1 MGVGFDSKDDSFD
14 SYTRQLL
21 RTILSKEGL
30 HSVRDSFSESKLKS
44 MGITNVLNT
53 GCPTMW
59 NLTPEHC
66 AAVPVSKANNVVCA
80 VTDYCRDKVN
90 DKAMLDILLDSYE
103 KVFLWLQGK
112 DDLAYIRELG
122 YADKLI
128 LVPSTLAD
136 YDSVLQQGDL
146 DYVGTRLHAG
156 IRALNKGHRSLN
168 ISIDNRAECIG
179 ADTGLSIIKREDTII
194 SLKDRLIGTIET
206 QITLPWGNI
215 ALWKE
220 YMRECFL

>member
-1 MGVGFDSKDDSFD
+1 MLCGTNILSGHMRSYGLWRLGTEVTPYRETLLMGVGFDSKDDSFD

-30 HSVRDSFSESKLKS
+30 HSVRDSFSERKLKS

-66 AAVPVSKANNVVCA
+66 AAVPVSKVNNVVCT

-90 DKAMLDILLDSYE
+90 DKAMLDILFDSYE
-103 KVFLWLQGK
+103 KVYLWLQGK
-112 DDLAYIRELG
+112 DDLAYIQELG

-128 LVPSTLAD
+128 LIPSTLAD
-136 YDSVLQQGDL
+136 YDAV
-146 DYVGTRLHAG
+146 
-156 IRALNKGHRSLN
+156 
-168 ISIDNRAECIG
+168 
-179 ADTGLSIIKREDTII
+179 
-194 SLKDRLIGTIET
+194 
-206 QITLPWGNI
+206 
-215 ALWKE
+215 
-220 YMRECFL
+220 